1 MPLATF
7 PPAQLSRSGGIATA
21 SAVQSATGP
30 SIASASNTHMKTTS
44 AKPAVFK
51 SSVPARTAT
60 APAISKPITAAA
72 LKPAVSATT
81 TSAPM
86 AAKAPAAPAPKA
98 TGKTRVLLV
107 DDHPLTRHGMKAL
120 ISQQPNLEIVGEA
133 DSAPRAL
140 ELVEKLKPNLAVVD
154 ITLRSTNGIEL
165 TKGMRAQSPDLQ
177 VLIVSMHD
185 ENLYAERAL
194 RAGAMGYLMKHEAS
208 EKIIAAIQRIQEGE
222 IYLSDRIK
230 EKMLHRF
237 VNHKTDELVSPI
249 DTLSDREMEVFQLI
263 GNGYGTRLIAQ
274 QLNLSIKTI
283 DSYREHLK
291 LKLNLESGS
300 ELVRYAIQWMKSQG
314 TM

>member
-1 MPLATF
+1 MPLSIHPVTSTLYRPDGLVATRSN
-7 PPAQLSRSGGIATA
+7 PPFMTSRAPVA
-21 SAVQSATGP
+21 
-30 SIASASNTHMKTTS
+30 NTHTKTTMKS
-44 AKPAVFK
+44 AALK
-51 SSVPARTAT
+51 SPLPARTAT
-60 APAISKPITAAA
+60 APAISKAATSVA
-72 LKPAVSATT
+72 LKPAAAPATAV
-81 TSAPM
+81 APV
-86 AAKAPAAPAPKA
+86 APKTAPTAPAAKT

-208 EKIIAAIQRIQEGE
+208 EKIIAAIQRIQQGE